1 MVCGGDTPAGGSMI
15 DRNSNN
21 SQQDS
26 ERQIATIESHPR
38 PMAIP
43 TVTCDLASDISTSDN
58 AENTQQDVQDQKDTL
73 KVLIFA
79 MKLVDCKTFSYLRS
93 NYIRLMLI
101 EYKMFLQAMLLFIY
115 LRNVNSKV
123 FL

>member
-1 MVCGGDTPAGGSMI
+1 MWLYLLQAAKNGRGSIGGEDSLAGGSII

-21 SQQDS
+21 SQRDS

-58 AENTQQDVQDQKDTL
+58 ADNPQQDVSQDQKDTL
-73 KVLIFA
+73 KV
-79 MKLVDCKTFSYLRS
+79 
-93 NYIRLMLI
+93 
-101 EYKMFLQAMLLFIY
+101 
-115 LRNVNSKV
+115 
-123 FL
+123 